1 MKSAQ
6 KFEIIELD
14 EFAEHGAVLYSIA
27 LDNQQETVYDTFLAE
42 YYELFPAEIKDIVD
56 RLDAITRLGARP
68 HFFKE
73 NEGSLGAGDGIV
85 ALFDLP
91 GKHLRL
97 YCIRFGT
104 VALIIGGGGPKP
116 KAIRALQED
125 AKLTKENYLLRAL
138 SSRIN
143 RAIAEG
149 DIWWDGNRL
158 AGQLMFNDDD
168 DA

>member
-1 MKSAQ
+1 MRSLP
-6 KFEIIELD
+6 KFEIVALD
-14 EFAEHGAVLYSIA
+14 EFDGQGAVLYSIS
-27 LDNQQETVYDTFLAE
+27 LDDQQETLYDDFLRE
-42 YYELFPAEIKDIVD
+42 YNELFPDEVKDIVD

-73 NEGSLGAGDGIV
+73 NQGALGAGDGIV

-104 VALIIGGGGPKP
+104 VALIIGGGGSKP
-116 KAIRALQED
+116 KTIRAFQED
-125 AKLTKENYLLRAL
+125 VKLTKENYQLRAL

-143 RAIAEG
+143 ALSPRVIFG
-149 DIWWDGNRL
+149 GMVIGWPDS
-158 AGQLMFNDDD
+158 
-168 DA
+168 